1 MFSVWPGAKPLS
13 VIWWLTVRYIVWDGH
28 SQFMFN
34 NNNVQV
40 DETIRVRKFSLY
52 KVGTCRYSKVLM
64 KMYEIVKETT
74 CIFIIFIA
82 NIHKVSE

>member
-1 MFSVWPGAKPLS
+1 MSGLEPNRCQSFGGLQ
-13 VIWWLTVRYIVWDGH
+13 LDTLYGMGH
-28 SQFMFN
+28 SQFMFS

-40 DETIRVRKFSLY
+40 DETIRVRKFSLF
-52 KVGTCRYSKVLM
+52 KVGTCRYSKLLM